1 MYWQA
6 FLVFIFVF
14 LKPAFLFWD
23 LSCHSLQCLFLLL
36 VVVVVNF
43 LRFYLPVAACY
54 SHLFLKYYYKY
65 YWQHNCL
72 FQKNRIIA
80 HIKSRSEILEHRL
93 GLSCCLKH
101 LVNVLEWGRGF
112 VVFIKMLICRGKANI
127 VYLNKG
133 FNIWEIKCSKA
144 RFKKIRTNVRK

>member
-1 MYWQA
+1 MHWEYSVLA
-6 FLVFIFVF
+6 GLFSFYFCVFETGFPFLRFKLPF
-14 LKPAFLFWD
+14 LAEP
-23 LSCHSLQCLFLLL
+23 FLLL

-133 FNIWEIKCSKA
+133 FNIWEI
-144 RFKKIRTNVRK
+144 